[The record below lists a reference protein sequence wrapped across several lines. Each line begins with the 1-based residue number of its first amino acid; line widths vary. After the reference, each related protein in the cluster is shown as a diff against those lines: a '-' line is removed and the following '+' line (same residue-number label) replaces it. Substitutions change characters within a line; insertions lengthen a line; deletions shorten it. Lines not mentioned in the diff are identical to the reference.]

1 MSVYQWIGSS
11 NADLGNGGNWVDTT
25 EPGMGQ
31 PPGQND
37 VAIIQV
43 GQGLFGTLNVAGLD
57 IVQASGAPTISITGS
72 STQITAASVGIGL
85 GFTLDTGAYLQ
96 AGTLG
101 IDGDGTAVTVQNNA
115 LLYDS
120 AGLNDVLSVGASAG
134 NASLLVTHGGT
145 MYYDS
150 LEATGAL
157 NLAGVSNSAAT
168 MTVSAGGYFAATLSS
183 VNIGA
188 ASGATGI
195 LNVTGAGSQFLV
207 DNYGFTTIGDF
218 GELGGS
224 AQGTVSVAAG
234 GYASLSSDGEV
245 DIGTSAGMAKILV
258 SGANSAV
265 EAGPYVEIGENG
277 TNIAGEILVSSGGEF
292 DTATDALLN
301 NGTISVAGANSLF
314 TGRILATDSG
324 TTVQVSS
331 GGSIHVA
338 DVELGGMMRLTAG
351 MVNVRAAL
359 TLYGG
364 SEVLGTGTLS
374 AATIANAGALIAVS
388 GGTLAVAGSITGTG
402 SIGIQSGATLQLSSA
417 AVATQTIQFDNG
429 PNTLALANPAQLAA
443 HIIDFGTGDAIDLLA
458 KAATK
463 LSYASGALTVSNGS
477 TLVAKLAIQGS
488 YTTANFKLG
497 SDTHGGS
504 LISYT
509 SSGAVEPLPIVAA
522 IGSMPPHPLF

>member
-1 MSVYQWIGSS
+1 
-11 NADLGNGGNWVDTT
+11 
-25 EPGMGQ
+25 
-31 PPGQND
+31 
-37 VAIIQV
+37 
-43 GQGLFGTLNVAGLD
+43 
-57 IVQASGAPTISITGS
+57 
-72 STQITAASVGIGL
+72 
-85 GFTLDTGAYLQ
+85 
-96 AGTLG
+96 
-101 IDGDGTAVTVQNNA
+101 
-115 LLYDS
+115 
-120 AGLNDVLSVGASAG
+120 
-134 NASLLVTHGGT
+134 
-145 MYYDS
+145 
-150 LEATGAL
+150 
-157 NLAGVSNSAAT
+157 
-168 MTVSAGGYFAATLSS
+168 
-183 VNIGA
+183 
-188 ASGATGI
+188 
-195 LNVTGAGSQFLV
+195 
-207 DNYGFTTIGDF
+207 
-218 GELGGS
+218 
-224 AQGTVSVAAG
+224 
-234 GYASLSSDGEV
+234 
-245 DIGTSAGMAKILV
+245 
-258 SGANSAV
+258 
-265 EAGPYVEIGENG
+265 
-277 TNIAGEILVSSGGEF
+277 
-292 DTATDALLN
+292 
-301 NGTISVAGANSLF
+301 
-314 TGRILATDSG
+314 
-324 TTVQVSS
+324 
-331 GGSIHVA
+331 
-338 DVELGGMMRLTAG
+338 MMRLTAG

-477 TLVAKLAIQGS
+477 TLVAKLAIKGS